1 MGTFVLIRPT
11 QTFYERINSGL
22 VDVLAGW
29 CSRLPRYLAVRI
41 VSLSAL
47 TAFLS
52 AFMNNVGAVSLIM
65 PVAIKVSNRTKHP
78 PSLFLMPLAF
88 NYPRKIPS
96 SVPTMRAI
104 PDSAWERRINVNT
117 AITPITSPTVEKL
130 SAMDYPFSV
139 SPNPPNDGLGDSP

>member
-1 MGTFVLIRPT
+1 MFVTALWRYDAVALLALLVLTIAGIVPATEAYRGFGHPAVVT
-11 QTFYERINSGL
+11 VAVVLVLSRALYNSGL
-22 VDVLAGW
+22 VDVLAVW

-65 PVAIKVSNRTKHP
+65 PVAIKVSNRGKHP

-88 NYPRKIPS
+88 ASLLGGMTTLIG
-96 SVPTMRAI
+96 
-104 PDSAWERRINVNT
+104 
-117 AITPITSPTVEKL
+117 TPPQHHHFEFP
-130 SAMDYPFSV
+130 A
-139 SPNPPNDGLGDSP
+139 